1 MDRSTIWMDYLFC
14 HLGVSCGSW
23 RYLLDDRASGADARW
38 LTQSRRFLRP
48 VATYRAHFSHGNFC
62 FSYSGRAEWSDYG
75 QLTDDNAPG
84 LMLNRHI
91 K

>member
-1 MDRSTIWMDYLFC
+1 MVDAIKEIPA
-14 HLGVSCGSW
+14 
-23 RYLLDDRASGADARW
+23 ASRN
-38 LTQSRRFLRP
+38 LSHPFFSRQL
-48 VATYRAHFSHGNFC
+48 C